1 MGIYNSENSMK
12 SKGSKNDLVR
22 ADKLVYANFVDK
34 SLDVMDDSWDL
45 EHIDGNP
52 NNCKVTNLK
61 LKISSDTLK
70 GVSRGETREI

>member
-1 MGIYNSENSMK
+1 MK
-12 SKGSKNDLVR
+12 NKGNKHDLVR

-61 LKISSDTLK
+61 LKK
-70 GVSRGETREI
+70 

>member
-1 MGIYNSENSMK
+1 MREKRRKTEVFWMRNYNSGNSIK
-12 SKGSKNDLVR
+12 NKGDKHDFVR

-34 SLDVMDDSWDL
+34 SLDAMDDSWDL

-61 LKISSDTLK
+61 LKK
-70 GVSRGETREI
+70 